1 MNYIVEIQKAINYI
15 EDNLEEEINYEN
27 VAKQIGMSSFYFHR
41 IFSAIVGISP
51 AEYIRS
57 RRLSCA
63 ADDLSQEAHLN
74 ILDIAIKYCF
84 GSNESF
90 TRAFTKFHG
99 ISPKKAREKG
109 TNLKIF
115 SKINLSLTIEGGNRM
130 EYKIEKKDKF
140 KIAAFVK
147 DFNLKTSKKEIPKFW
162 TTLKETGKQKEL
174 TKDYTKN
181 AIGICLGTNGAQEFR
196 YGIGVEVEEKE
207 TMMKGTEIIEVAE
220 SLWVVFK
227 CEGQNPEDINKLWE
241 KIYKEYF
248 VISEYKQSMDLD
260 FELYDSKDTQIW
272 IPISK

>member
-27 VAKQIGMSSFYFHR
+27 IAKQIGMSSFYFHR

-57 RRLSCA
+57 RRLTCA
-63 ADDLSQEAHLN
+63 ADELTRSHTN

-99 ISPKKAREKG
+99 ISPKRAREKG
-109 TNLKIF
+109 IKLKTF
-115 SKINLSLTIEGGNRM
+115 SKISLSLAIEGGNIM

-147 DFNLKTSKKEIPKFW
+147 EFNLKTSPKEIPEFW
-162 TTLKETGKQKEL
+162 TKLKESGKQKEL
-174 TKDYTKN
+174 TKDHTKN
-181 AIGICLGTNGAQEFR
+181 AIGICLGTNGVQDFR
-196 YGIGVEVEEKE
+196 YGIGVELEEKE
-207 TMMKGTEIIEVAE
+207 TGMEGTEIIEVPK

-227 CEGQNPEDINKLWE
+227 CEGQNPEDINKLWG

-248 VISEYKQSMDLD
+248 VTSEYKQRMDLD